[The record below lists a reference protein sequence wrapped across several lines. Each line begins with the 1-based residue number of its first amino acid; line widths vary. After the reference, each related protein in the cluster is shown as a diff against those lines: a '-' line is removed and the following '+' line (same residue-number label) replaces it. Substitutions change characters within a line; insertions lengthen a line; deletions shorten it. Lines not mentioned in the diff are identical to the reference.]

1 MDVIGTILPRIP
13 LFRHCLEDELRRLRA
28 IGKLAEVKKGHRFDL
43 KKINSL
49 NVVVNG
55 IFEIESTGNT
65 DVVYL
70 APGSFF
76 GTIPFTETRQA
87 GRIRALVDSSIL
99 MFAAED
105 MFRFLLMSYRCLRG
119 YLKIIDRMGFDV
131 SDVGKEYFGG
141 TTRIITAYS
150 SLPGAGKSLL
160 ASLMGVSLKGAG
172 KTVIL
177 DLSYAG
183 NSVFN
188 FFEKKITA
196 PLSHRAEDGPS
207 FEEII
212 RGRIEPVDEGLDL
225 VNVAFGSKVKVN
237 PDILSPLLFM
247 LSKEYRFI
255 VIDCGDD
262 DPGLRDRVIGLS
274 DRVFTL
280 VKNRKDI
287 RSLHEVFDRSA
298 REGQRVYYVLNEYHA
313 GDIRD
318 FPGGLTLPKFDPPS
332 SGEYERLRRC
342 AGGDALAPLVSLVTK
357 KNRALVLE
365 TGLLNALYFSG
376 LFGAMQ
382 GSGTTFDLLYASS
395 YAYIVAALSLVSGS
409 GGEFRKRMDHFFS
422 EDRMSRLLDVTFPTD
437 HVFKNDSVVKLAGE
451 MCGSARI
458 ETFRELPVA
467 MLGQGGTSGR
477 RIFSTGYLRDMLAA
491 AFCLYPVFEEV
502 PILEER
508 YNAGYP
514 GFSVRVEDLFRID
527 VDETIYISVRNAMK
541 PAYRDGK
548 LMSFYTRYLDF
559 IGEQA
564 TDSAPGDCAD
574 ETIVLE
580 VSEKDVRPGWIIE
593 HSREISDKLVKK
605 ISRKS

>member
-13 LFRHCLEDELRRLRA
+13 LFRHCLEEELRQLRA
-28 IGKLAEVKKGHRFDL
+28 IGKMAEVKKGHQFDL
-43 KKINSL
+43 KKVNSL

-55 IFEIESTGNT
+55 IFEIESAGNT

-76 GTIPFTETRQA
+76 GAIPFTENRQA
-87 GRIRALVDSSIL
+87 GRIRAVVDSTIL

-119 YLKIIDRMGFDV
+119 YLKIIGRMGFDV

-141 TTRIITAYS
+141 MTRIITSYS

-160 ASLMGVSLKGAG
+160 ASLMGAALKGAG
-172 KTVIL
+172 KTIVL
-177 DLSYAG
+177 DMSYAG
-183 NSVFN
+183 SSVFN
-188 FFEKKITA
+188 FFERKITA

-212 RGRIEPVDEGLDL
+212 RGRIERVDDGLDI

-247 LSKEYRFI
+247 LSKEYRYI

-287 RSLHEVFDRSA
+287 RSLHEVFDGSA
-298 REGQRVYYVLNEYHA
+298 REGQRVYYVLNEFHA
-313 GDIRD
+313 GDVRD
-318 FPGGLTLPKFDPPS
+318 FPGGLTLPKFDAPS
-332 SGEYERLRRC
+332 AGEYERIRRI
-342 AGGDALAPLVSLVTK
+342 AGGDDLSPLVSLVTK

-365 TGLLNALYFSG
+365 TGLLNALYYGG

-382 GSGTTFDLLYASS
+382 DAGVTCDLLYASS
-395 YAYIVAALSLVSGS
+395 YAYIVAALSLLSGS
-409 GGEFRKRMDHFFS
+409 GAEFRKHLDHFFS
-422 EDRMSRLLDVTFPTD
+422 EDRMSRLLDITFPTD
-437 HVFKNDSVVKLAGE
+437 HVFKNDGVVKLAGE
-451 MCGSARI
+451 ICGSARI
-458 ETFRELPVA
+458 ESFRGLPVA

-477 RIFSTGYLRDMLAA
+477 RLCSTGYLRDMVAA
-491 AFCLYPVFEEV
+491 SFCLYPVFEEV
-502 PILEER
+502 PILEGR

-514 GFSVRVEDLFRID
+514 GFSVRAEDLLRID
-527 VDETIYISVRNAMK
+527 VDETVCVSVRNAMK
-541 PAYRDGK
+541 PTYRDGK
-548 LMSFYTRYLDF
+548 LMSFFTRYLDF
-559 IGEQA
+559 IGDQE
-564 TDSAPGDCAD
+564 TDNAASDLAD
-574 ETIVLE
+574 ERIVIE
-580 VSEKDVRPGWIIE
+580 VSEKDVRPGKILDY
-593 HSREISDKLVKK
+593 SREISDKLVKK
-605 ISRKS
+605 LSLKS